1 MKIIKMIK
9 RFLGL
14 ELPHLLEDEEE
25 AKIEIKGN
33 ILKAPES
40 FYKKEKWQET
50 IKQFSD
56 CMSKS
61 MMTSNEARE
70 LIYKLGEK

>member
-1 MKIIKMIK
+1 MKIIKKIK

-14 ELPHLLEDEEE
+14 ELPHLLEDEEAE
-25 AKIEIKGN
+25 IEIKGN

-40 FYKKEKWQET
+40 FYEKENWQET

-70 LIYKLGEK
+70 LLNIGRK